1 MIECWLIE
9 PNYWQAF
16 QVGTFSLIHIY
27 LVDIDYKDRV
37 WLDYLMQFLIIV
49 IRDRSHWEWSLN
61 VPEMLRCF
69 IFPLILCHSNEILK
83 NIEMLGRSKILLM
96 RL

>member
-16 QVGTFSLIHIY
+16 QVAIYTLIHIY

-37 WLDYLMQFLIIV
+37 WLDYLMQFLI
-49 IRDRSHWEWSLN
+49 
-61 VPEMLRCF
+61 
-69 IFPLILCHSNEILK
+69 
-83 NIEMLGRSKILLM
+83 
-96 RL
+96 